1 MKEKIMENI
10 EQHTQFMAM
19 FIEDI
24 NTLMASLLEGL
35 RKEYHISIEQS
46 QALFLLDNNKSL
58 TLSEITEKQGVN
70 KAAISRRIKKLI
82 NLELVE
88 LVKQNENVDQRLK
101 YVRLTDNGREYIERT
116 KVIVNDVSTYL
127 LQDISQS
134 QIEETAKNLR
144 IIDQRIKEY
153 ISKIR

>member
-1 MKEKIMENI
+1 MENI

-101 YVRLTDNGREYIERT
+101 YVRITDNGREYIERT

>member
-1 MKEKIMENI
+1 MENI

-24 NTLMASLLEGL
+24 NTLMVSLLEGL

-101 YVRLTDNGREYIERT
+101 YVRLTDNGHEYIERT

>member
-1 MKEKIMENI
+1 MENI

-46 QALFLLDNNKSL
+46 QDLFLLDNNKSL

>member
-1 MKEKIMENI
+1 M
-10 EQHTQFMAM
+10 
-19 FIEDI
+19 
-24 NTLMASLLEGL
+24 
-35 RKEYHISIEQS
+35 
-46 QALFLLDNNKSL
+46 
-58 TLSEITEKQGVN
+58 
-70 KAAISRRIKKLI
+70 
-82 NLELVE
+82 
-88 LVKQNENVDQRLK
+88 K

>member
-1 MKEKIMENI
+1 MENI

-58 TLSEITEKQGVN
+58 TLSEITEKQVVN

>member
-1 MKEKIMENI
+1 MENI

-24 NTLMASLLEGL
+24 NSLMASLLEGL

>member
-1 MKEKIMENI
+1 MENI

-144 IIDQRIKEY
+144 IIDQRIK
-153 ISKIR
+153 

>member
-1 MKEKIMENI
+1 MENI

-24 NTLMASLLEGL
+24 NSLMASLLEGL

-70 KAAISRRIKKLI
+70 KAAISRRIKMLI

>member
-1 MKEKIMENI
+1 MENI

-24 NTLMASLLEGL
+24 NTLMASFLEGL

-46 QALFLLDNNKSL
+46 QDLFLLDNNKSL

>member
-1 MKEKIMENI
+1 MENI

-24 NTLMASLLEGL
+24 NTLVANLLEGL

-101 YVRLTDNGREYIERT
+101 YVKLTNNGREYIERT

-127 LQDISQS
+127 LQDLSQT
-134 QIEETAKNLR
+134 QIEETAENLK

-153 ISKIR
+153 ISKNR

>member
-1 MKEKIMENI
+1 MENI

-24 NTLMASLLEGL
+24 NTLVANLLEGL

-101 YVRLTDNGREYIERT
+101 YVKLTNNGREYIERT

-127 LQDISQS
+127 LQDLSQT
-134 QIEETAKNLR
+134 QIEETAENLK
-144 IIDQRIKEY
+144 IIDQCIKEY
-153 ISKIR
+153 ISKNR

>member
-1 MKEKIMENI
+1 MENI

-101 YVRLTDNGREYIERT
+101 YVRLTDNGHEYIERT